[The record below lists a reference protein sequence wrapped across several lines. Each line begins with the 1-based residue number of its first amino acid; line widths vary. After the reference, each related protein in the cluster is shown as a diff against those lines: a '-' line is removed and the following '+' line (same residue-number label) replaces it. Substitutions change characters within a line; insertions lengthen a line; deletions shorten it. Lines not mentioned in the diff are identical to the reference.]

1 MKFSKEKK
9 IRNSGN
15 TVTSSVIYDFSVTYT
30 SMSIYIMNRW
40 RIKMEV
46 KKEFKVDDKKS
57 SLNLEN
63 RKKLSLTGV
72 IEVVNF
78 NDKMINLN
86 TTLGAVSIKGHELKM
101 TKLDVQNGDII
112 IMGIVNAFIYSTNEA
127 KQDNETILKKLF
139 K

>member
-1 MKFSKEKK
+1 
-9 IRNSGN
+9 
-15 TVTSSVIYDFSVTYT
+15 
-30 SMSIYIMNRW
+30 
-40 RIKMEV
+40 MEV
-46 KKEFKVDDKKS
+46 KKEVKLEDRKS

-78 NDKMINLN
+78 NDKQINLN
-86 TTLGAVSIKGHELKM
+86 TTLGALSIKGHSLKM
-101 TKLDVQNGDII
+101 TRLDVKDGDII
-112 IMGIVNAFIYSTNEA
+112 IMGMVNAFIYSSNEA